1 MRRRVR
7 PLAFSAM
14 AVLLLLGVGAVPTA
28 VQSQVNGASSLYLYT
43 VNLTTNSDWTV
54 FNFTGGPS
62 VLSFNATVLQG
73 KSAPGF
79 TYSAQPGRI
88 TVNKNGGDPTLVAM
102 QVQVLALSGTAGGSA
117 AISKGNIGSTN
128 VTLEY
133 YSAGSYHTFSNMGDS
148 GVTGGQNTL
157 SYSVDYSQ
165 MYANP
170 SDSAS
175 FQPVPSSSTHKVLAF
190 YYGWYGNPIGPSG
203 EWYHWSGVNQTV
215 IISAT
220 DYPLFGAYDSQDLS
234 VIRAQILMAR
244 EAGIDGFISS
254 WWGPETFEDHS
265 LSVLLP
271 VAQQLNFTVCIY
283 YETLRPLTASQM
295 VNELTYAVKNYGS
308 NPAYMKVNGRP
319 VIFIYA
325 AWAYGRNA
333 TFWLGVRKAV
343 EANAGPIYMIG
354 NVPPNDASYLNVFDG
369 YHNFVALNSTEMAE
383 NYHYWESNL
392 TSGLAGMSW
401 SDVINL
407 VHKGIT
413 VPFEQKSLYYTVIP
427 GSDRTGANRT
437 GNGDIY
443 YESRDGGR
451 LYATN
456 WQGAISNKAMNVLL
470 VSWNEWHE
478 GAELEPSRQYGLSYL
493 QFTQQWTSKYKQ
505 QPTMPLG
512 LPELVAKLTLPATNP
527 PSRPFE
533 ANLTLTNVGSVPAVY
548 TSLAV
553 TAEQGLSIGSV
564 GYRSYISYSETLNSS
579 SYAAM
584 IPLIMPGQSATVGL
598 LYQLGPSAGTI
609 GVTAGGFNA
618 AGNAT
623 SATARMWGISSANFT
638 ATTTASTTQTVSS
651 SQNTTTSSSAS
662 QTTSSSSSS
671 STAGGGIPELPYQPL
686 AVSVLVTVVLAAYF
700 IARRSSARKSQ
711 VMPSPAGRR
720 WRTTSSRGLN
730 TLPAASGQ

>member
-1 MRRRVR
+1 MRKRVLPFALR
-7 PLAFSAM
+7 AL
-14 AVLLLLGVGAVPTA
+14 AVLLLILVGVVPTNA
-28 VQSQVNGASSLYLYT
+28 QQHGSGTSSLYLYS

-54 FNFTGGPS
+54 FSFTGGPS
-62 VLSFNATVLQG
+62 VLSLNATVLQG
-73 KSAPGF
+73 ESAPGF
-79 TYSAQPGRI
+79 TYSAQPGKI
-88 TVNKNGGDPTLVAM
+88 SVNKNGGDPTLVEI
-102 QVQVLALSGTAGGSA
+102 QVQVLALSGTAGGNA

-128 VTLEY
+128 VTLAY

-148 GVTGGQNTL
+148 GVTGGLNTL
-157 SYSVDYSQ
+157 SFSVDYSQ

-175 FQPVPSSSTHKVLAF
+175 FQAVPSSFTQKVLAF

-220 DYPLFGAYDSQDLS
+220 DYPLFGAYDSRD
-234 VIRAQILMAR
+234 VPVVRAQILMAR

-254 WWGPETFEDHS
+254 WWGPGTFEDHS

-283 YETLRPLTASQM
+283 YETARPLTASQM

-333 TFWLGVRKAV
+333 TFWLGVRTAL
-343 EANAGPIYMIG
+343 EASVGPTYMIG
-354 NVPPNDASYLNVFDG
+354 NVHPNEASYLNVFDG
-369 YHNFVALNSTEMAE
+369 YHNFAALNSTVMAE
-383 NYHYWESNL
+383 NYHYWESNM
-392 TSGLAGMSW
+392 TYGLAGMSW
-401 SDVINL
+401 SDEVNL

-427 GSDRTGANRT
+427 GNDRTGANRT

-443 YESRDGGR
+443 YESRDGGK

-478 GAELEPSRQYGLSYL
+478 GAELEPSRQYGLSKL
-493 QFTQQWTSKYKQ
+493 PFTQQRTSKYKQ
-505 QPTMPLG
+505 QPTARVE
-512 LPELVAKLTLPATNP
+512 LPVLAAKHTLPAT
-527 PSRPFE
+527 SQSSGLFE
-533 ANLTLTNVGSVPAVY
+533 ANLTLTNAGSVPAIY

-553 TAEQGLSIGSV
+553 TAGQGLSVGSV
-564 GYRSYISYSETLNSS
+564 GYRSYTSYSETLNSS

-584 IPLIMPGQSATVGL
+584 IPLIMPSQSVTVGL
-598 LYQLGPSAGTI
+598 LYQLGPSEGSI
-609 GVTAGGFNA
+609 RVTAGGFNV

-623 SATARMWGISSANFT
+623 GATVRAWGISSAT
-638 ATTTASTTQTVSS
+638 SLRRRRPRLQLVSRH
-651 SQNTTTSSSAS
+651 
-662 QTTSSSSSS
+662 
-671 STAGGGIPELPYQPL
+671 
-686 AVSVLVTVVLAAYF
+686 SVP
-700 IARRSSARKSQ
+700 RR
-711 VMPSPAGRR
+711 
-720 WRTTSSRGLN
+720 L
-730 TLPAASGQ
+730 L